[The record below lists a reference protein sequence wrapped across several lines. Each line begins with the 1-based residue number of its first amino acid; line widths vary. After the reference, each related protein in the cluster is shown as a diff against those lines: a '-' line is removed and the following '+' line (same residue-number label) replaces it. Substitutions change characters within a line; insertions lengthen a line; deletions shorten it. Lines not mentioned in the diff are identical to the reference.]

1 VSRSFVG
8 TPFPGIP
15 VESSQKDMNVS
26 AENLGPC
33 KKLLRVEVP
42 VEVVNA
48 TFDTITGEFQKQA
61 QIPGFRPGKAPKHL
75 VVKAYE
81 GRIDE
86 EVRKKLFNESYT
98 EATKQEKLRVVATL
112 NVEELTFGR
121 GMPFSFTATLEH
133 TPDFGIPTYKGLKAQ
148 RPVTQPTDADA
159 ERALNILR
167 EQQVQ
172 YNDVHRAIADG
183 DIAVVNYAGSLDGK
197 PITDSAPTA
206 RGLTEKQNFW
216 VLIKHESFIPGFTT
230 PLIGASA
237 GDRRSVPL
245 TLPAD
250 FVIPALSGKDVVY
263 EVEVVGV
270 KEKILP
276 EANDDFAKGF
286 GAENLEKLKAG
297 IFQDLKN
304 ELDFRA
310 RRAVRDQLLK
320 ALLEQVSIELPE
332 SVVANETRNVVY
344 GIVNENQQRGVS
356 KEVIEEKKDEIF
368 ATASTSA
375 KDRVKAAFI
384 LNRIA
389 EQEGIKAE
397 QREMSQRIVA
407 LAEQNKTT
415 PEKFVKVL
423 QERNAFPE
431 IAQEIVTSKVLDFI
445 ELNAQVEDV
454 ASASPTAEPAPAPAA

>member
-1 VSRSFVG
+1 
-8 TPFPGIP
+8 
-15 VESSQKDMNVS
+15 MNVS

-42 VEVVNA
+42 VEGVNA
-48 TFDTITGEFQKQA
+48 AFDSITADFQKQA

-86 EVRKKLFNESYT
+86 EVRKKLFNESYQQ
-98 EATKQEKLRVVATL
+98 ATQQEKLRVVTTL

-121 GMPFSFTATLEH
+121 GMPFSYTATLEH
-133 TPDFGIPTYKGLKAQ
+133 TPDFDLPNYKGLKAQ

-159 ERALNILR
+159 ERAMSILR
-167 EQQVQ
+167 EQQVK
-172 YNDVHRAIADG
+172 YNDVLRAIVAD
-183 DIAVVNYAGSLDGK
+183 DIAVVNYKGTLDGK
-197 PITDSAPTA
+197 PITDAAPTA
-206 RGLTEKQNFW
+206 KGLTEKQNFW
-216 VLIKHESFIPGFTT
+216 VQIKPESFIPGFTT

-237 GDRRSVPL
+237 GDRRTVTL

-250 FVIPALSGKDVVY
+250 FVIADLSGKEVVY
-263 EVEVVGV
+263 EIEVVSV

-276 EANDDFAKGF
+276 EANDEFAKGF
-286 GAENLEKLKAG
+286 GAENLEKLQEG
-297 IFQDLKN
+297 IRQDLKN
-304 ELDFRA
+304 ELEFRA

-320 ALLEQVSIELPE
+320 ALLDQVNIELPE

-344 GIVNENQQRGVS
+344 SIVNENQQRGVS
-356 KEVIEEKKDEIF
+356 KEVIESRKDEIF
-368 ATASTSA
+368 ATAATSA

-389 EQEGIKAE
+389 EQENIKAE
-397 QREMSQRIVA
+397 QKEMTQRIIA
-407 LAEQNKTT
+407 LAQQNKTT
-415 PEKFVKVL
+415 PDKFVKVL

-445 ELNAQVEDV
+445 ELNAQVEE
-454 ASASPTAEPAPAPAA
+454 AALAPAPAA

>member
-1 VSRSFVG
+1 
-8 TPFPGIP
+8 
-15 VESSQKDMNVS
+15 MNVS
-26 AENLGPC
+26 AENLGQC

-48 TFDTITGEFQKQA
+48 TFDSITAEFQKQA

-75 VVKAYE
+75 VVKAYS

-86 EVRKKLFNESYT
+86 EVRKKLFNDSYT
-98 EATKQEKLRVVATL
+98 AATQQEKLRVVATL

-133 TPDFGIPTYKGLKAQ
+133 TPDFALPNYKGLTAE
-148 RPVTQPTDADA
+148 RPVTQPTDGDA
-159 ERALNILR
+159 ERAMNILR

-172 YNDVHRAIADG
+172 YNDVHRAIVAG
-183 DIAVVNYAGSLDGK
+183 DIAVVNYTGTLDGK
-197 PITDSAPTA
+197 PITDAAPTA

-216 VLIKHESFIPGFTT
+216 VLIQPDSFIPGFTT

-237 GDRRSVPL
+237 GDRRTVPL
-245 TLPAD
+245 TLPAE
-250 FVIPALSGKDVVY
+250 FVVADLSGKNVVY

-270 KEKILP
+270 KEKLLP
-276 EANDDFAKGF
+276 VADDAFAKGF
-286 GAENLEKLKAG
+286 GAENLEKLQEG
-297 IFQDLKN
+297 IRQDLKN

-344 GIVNENQQRGVS
+344 SIVNENQQRGVA
-356 KEVIEEKKDEIF
+356 KELIESKKDEIF
-368 ATASTSA
+368 ATASVSA

-397 QREMSQRIVA
+397 QKEMTQRIVA
-407 LAEQNKTT
+407 LAQQNKTT

-445 ELNAQVEDV
+445 ELNAQVTDV
-454 ASASPTAEPAPAPAA
+454 SAAAPVAAPAA